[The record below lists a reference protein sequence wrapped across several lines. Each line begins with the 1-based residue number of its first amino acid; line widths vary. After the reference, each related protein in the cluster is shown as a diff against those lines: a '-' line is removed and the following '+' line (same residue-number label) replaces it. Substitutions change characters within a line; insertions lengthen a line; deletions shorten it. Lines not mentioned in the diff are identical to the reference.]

1 MEVKKF
7 SKDTVEPQNMGKKK
21 WEGKKKKSEQAN
33 VTKIQLLVLG
43 QVGAKKASF

>member
-1 MEVKKF
+1 
-7 SKDTVEPQNMGKKK
+7 MGRK
-21 WEGKKKKSEQAN
+21 KKKKSEQAN